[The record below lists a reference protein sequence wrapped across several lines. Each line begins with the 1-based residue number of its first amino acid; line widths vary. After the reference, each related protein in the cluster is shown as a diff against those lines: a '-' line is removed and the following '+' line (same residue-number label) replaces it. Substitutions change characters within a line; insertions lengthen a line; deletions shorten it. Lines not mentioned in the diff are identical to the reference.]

1 MKTQRTLQPATLL
14 LIFIFVSVF
23 GIAVSVDAQ
32 KVHALLVLLGNDTNI
47 EESVAKNE
55 EKMVNMLKQLSYH
68 CNVQLTLMHSKSA
81 HKGTVEHKTFVK
93 GRSEKPTTNE
103 QDIIESHQIAEWLE
117 NLNPTPEDTV
127 LIYYSGHGKVDSFGT
142 HTLVF
147 DFGLNMDTP
156 DRGKLSQKLKQKPAR
171 LRMLITDTCSNFSQD
186 LSDDTF
192 AKFAVSV
199 RAKARPYMQDLFLE
213 HEGFLDITAASPG
226 QLAIGND
233 KLGGHFTSAL
243 LSQGFAAV
251 ADTDRDGFL
260 SWTEAFEKSVAQTK
274 ELYQKATFN
283 ANMAAE
289 FEKNRQTT
297 QEPLAYSLPTTLP
310 TTLFTGDD
318 AEMVLIPAGEFQMGS
333 NDGADHENPAHTVY
347 VDRFYMDKY
356 EVTVGQYKQF
366 IRATGHRALPNYVSK
381 YSPTDKHPVVGVS
394 WHDAMAYAQWAGK
407 RLPTE
412 AEWEK
417 AARGGL
423 RGKRYPW
430 GNAIDSNKASYGDY
444 AGKPTAVGKYPP
456 NGYGLYDMA
465 GNVWE
470 WCLDEYNA
478 GFYKSS
484 PSRNPIS
491 GDSISYVINN
501 FTNVN
506 SPRVLRGGAW
516 DSDPHDVRVAARYG
530 SSPTDTYLSFG
541 FRCAR
546 AQ

>member
-1 MKTQRTLQPATLL
+1 MKTQRTRQPATLL

-93 GRSEKPTTNE
+93 GRSDKSTTNE
-103 QDIIESHQIAEWLE
+103 QDIIQSRQVVEWLE

-127 LIYYSGHGKVDSFGT
+127 LVYYSGHGKVDSFGT

-226 QLAIGND
+226 QFAIGHST
-233 KLGGHFTSAL
+233 LGGHFTSAL
-243 LSQGFAAV
+243 LSQGFTVV

-260 SWTEAFEKSVAQTK
+260 SWQEAFEKTVAQTK
-274 ELYQKATFN
+274 KLYQAATFDLQ
-283 ANMAAE
+283 MQRDLR
-289 FEKNRQTT
+289 KNKQNT
-297 QEPLAYSLPTTLP
+297 QEPFEHSLPTRI
-310 TTLFTGDD
+310 GGRDG

-333 NDGADHENPAHTVY
+333 NDSNADDDEKPVHTVY
-347 VDRFYMDKY
+347 VDGFYMDKY

-444 AGKPTAVGKYPP
+444 AGPAIAVGGKYPP

-470 WCLDEYNA
+470 LCLDEYNK

-506 SPRVLRGGAW
+506 SFRVLRGGSW
-516 DSDPHDVRVAARYG
+516 GDSPENLRVANRFGNSPAVTG
-530 SSPTDTYLSFG
+530 SNDG